1 VVLKALGPT
10 LLHKSDVGGVRLGLE
25 SPRKVTEAYD
35 VVQAALGAAM
45 TGAVVQPMVPA
56 GVEAIVGVVHE
67 EPFGPLVM
75 LGLGGTG
82 AELLSDR
89 AFRALPLTDVD
100 ANELVRGLRSS
111 PLFFGY
117 RGTPACHVGAL
128 EDLLLRVGALAEATP
143 ELAELD
149 LNPVIVSAD
158 GAVAVDARV
167 RVAPLADVPDVRRL
181 RGASG

>member
-1 VVLKALGPT
+1 
-10 LLHKSDVGGVRLGLE
+10 
-25 SPRKVTEAYD
+25 
-35 VVQAALGAAM
+35 
-45 TGAVVQPMVPA
+45 
-56 GVEAIVGVVHE
+56 
-67 EPFGPLVM
+67 M

-89 AFRALPLTDVD
+89 AFRALPLTDLD
-100 ANELVRGLRSS
+100 ANELVRALRSS

-117 RGTPACHVGAL
+117 RGAPACDVAAL

-149 LNPVIVSAD
+149 LNPVIVSAA

-167 RVAPLADVPDVRRL
+167 RLAPLADVPDVRRL
-181 RGASG
+181 RAPT